1 MVSAREDRLSHG
13 LKRARQLM
21 RNEVSAVSRTMATRF
36 PSFLYALD
44 ARDQAEAA
52 GVDKRQ
58 TPSKPQD
65 VREQDNAEDS
75 VSVPADGTIDKRS
88 PRRACIP
95 VAITASAE

>member
-44 ARDQAEAA
+44 ARDQ
-52 GVDKRQ
+52 G
-58 TPSKPQD
+58 
-65 VREQDNAEDS
+65 EQDNAEDS